1 MNHFIPHSPVRPF
14 IHSMKHHSSCT
25 PSHTLTHNSLLT
37 ILFFSPLFR
46 DKIQCWLGVPQIKY
60 CFMIYAYVSRSWFW
74 YWDLSAITFLLI
86 DLKYFRWKKRRRQYI
101 RTRKKRQKKKTSFIK
116 CTQMFLMA
124 QNFVI
129 ILSGSDVWV
138 VCGFFTFHIFWIWR
152 QILTLNSGNIL
163 KKERKHRMTW
173 SGIKLCIIFRY
184 WNERKKKNTQHEK
197 NLNRGDIK
205 CYEIN
210 KKKRG

>member
-116 CTQMFLMA
+116 FTQMFLMA

-163 KKERKHRMTW
+163 KKREKTPNDLKWNKTLHYFQILKREEKKEHTTREK
-173 SGIKLCIIFRY
+173 SQQRRY
-184 WNERKKKNTQHEK
+184 KMLWNK
-197 NLNRGDIK
+197 
-205 CYEIN
+205 
-210 KKKRG
+210 